1 MQVGAAKNLQKFMFW
16 QMAVFNKILK
26 DCRGGIGIAV
36 LAGILCA
43 AVCLHAAAYLVRQE
57 AQENS
62 RRILRRQLQFAVHA
76 LAKAGFENGSLPEGG
91 ISLPTQT
98 LYPGNYTLKA
108 GIFEENSSGGI
119 KKYIVQ
125 AEAGGE
131 IFALQQVKITLPQ
144 QIAELGIR
152 YTLASGKSIEGEENL
167 PEGIAYAGEMG
178 EILPSL
184 DVKNFA
190 AFKELNFPSKS
201 TFEEY
206 GLGGALYYD
215 DGNYSK
221 SIASNSQNIK
231 GEGVLVSKMSIF
243 IADGTKMPDFCV
255 IISDGQIE
263 IGKNAVLGKALLLSK
278 YDITIKSGASVNGMA
293 FCDGRLIVGD
303 KVTFTRDES
312 VLQPFITACR
322 LNQQ

>member
-1 MQVGAAKNLQKFMFW
+1 MFW

-26 DCRGGIGIAV
+26 DCRGGIGTAV

-43 AVCLHAAAYLVRQE
+43 AVCLHAAAYWVRQE
-57 AQENS
+57 AEENS
-62 RRILRRQLQFAVHA
+62 RRILRRQLQFAVQA

-91 ISLPTQT
+91 INLPPQK
-98 LYPGNYTLKA
+98 LHPGNYTLKA
-108 GIFEENSSGGI
+108 GIFEENTSGGI
-119 KKYIVQ
+119 KKYTVQ

-131 IFALQQVKITLPQ
+131 TFALQQLKIALPQ
-144 QIAELGIR
+144 QISELGKR
-152 YTLASGKSIEGEENL
+152 YTLAAGKSLQGAENL
-167 PEGIAYAGEMG
+167 PEGIAYAGELG
-178 EILPSL
+178 EILQSL

-190 AFKELNFPSKS
+190 AFKEMDFPSKS

-221 SIASNSQNIK
+221 SIASSSKNIK

-278 YDITIKSGASVNGMA
+278 YDITVKSGACVNGIA
-293 FCDGRLIVGD
+293 LCDGRLIVEDG
-303 KVTFTRDES
+303 VTFARDES
-312 VLQPFITACR
+312 VLQPFVTAYR
-322 LNQQ
+322 LKQQ

>member
-1 MQVGAAKNLQKFMFW
+1 
-16 QMAVFNKILK
+16 MAVFNKILK
-26 DCRGGIGIAV
+26 DCRGGIGTAV

-43 AVCLHAAAYLVRQE
+43 AVCLHAAAYWVRQE
-57 AQENS
+57 AEENS
-62 RRILRRQLQFAVHA
+62 RRNLRRQLQFAVQA

-91 ISLPTQT
+91 INLPPQK

-108 GIFEENSSGGI
+108 GIFEENTSGGI
-119 KKYIVQ
+119 KKYTVQ

-131 IFALQQVKITLPQ
+131 AFALQQLQVALPQ
-144 QIAELGIR
+144 QISELGKR
-152 YTLASGKSIEGEENL
+152 YTLAAGKSLQGAENL
-167 PEGIAYAGEMG
+167 PEGIAYAGELG
-178 EILPSL
+178 EILQSL
-184 DVKNFA
+184 DVKDFA
-190 AFKELNFPSKS
+190 AFKEMDFPAKS

-221 SIASNSQNIK
+221 SIASSSKNIK

-243 IADGTKMPDFCV
+243 IADGSKMPDFCV

-278 YDITIKSGASVNGMA
+278 YDITVKSGASVNGIAM
-293 FCDGRLIVGD
+293 CGGSLTLEDGAV
-303 KVTFTRDES
+303 FTRDET
-312 VLQPFITACR
+312 VLQPFVTALR
-322 LNQQ
+322 LKQK

>member
-1 MQVGAAKNLQKFMFW
+1 MFW

-26 DCRGGIGIAV
+26 DCRGGIGTAV

-43 AVCLHAAAYLVRQE
+43 AVCLHAAAYWVRQE
-57 AQENS
+57 AEENS
-62 RRILRRQLQFAVHA
+62 RRILRRQLQFAVQA

-91 ISLPTQT
+91 INLPPQK

-108 GIFEENSSGGI
+108 GIFEENTSGGI
-119 KKYIVQ
+119 KKHTVQ

-131 IFALQQVKITLPQ
+131 VFALQQLQITLPQ
-144 QIAELGIR
+144 QIAELGKR
-152 YTLASGKSIEGEENL
+152 YTLAAGKSLQGAENL
-167 PEGIAYAGEMG
+167 PEGIAYAGELG
-178 EILPSL
+178 EILQSL
-184 DVKNFA
+184 DVKDFA
-190 AFKELNFPSKS
+190 SFKEMDFPSKS

-221 SIASNSQNIK
+221 SIASSSKNIK
-231 GEGVLVSKMSIF
+231 GEGVVISKMSIF

-278 YDITIKSGASVNGMA
+278 YDITVKRGASVNGIA
-293 FCDGRLIVGD
+293 LCDGRLIVEDG
-303 KVTFTRDES
+303 VTFARDES
-312 VLQPFITACR
+312 VLQPFVTAYR
-322 LNQQ
+322 LKQQ

>member
-1 MQVGAAKNLQKFMFW
+1 MFW

-26 DCRGGIGIAV
+26 DCRGGIGTAV

-43 AVCLHAAAYLVRQE
+43 AVCLHAAAYWVRQE
-57 AQENS
+57 AEENS
-62 RRILRRQLQFAVHA
+62 RRILRRQLQFAVQA
-76 LAKAGFENGSLPEGG
+76 LAKAGFENGNLPEGG
-91 ISLPTQT
+91 INLPPQK
-98 LYPGNYTLKA
+98 LQPGNYTLKA
-108 GIFEENSSGGI
+108 GIFEENTSGGI
-119 KKYIVQ
+119 KKYTVQ

-131 IFALQQVKITLPQ
+131 AFALQQIRITLPQ
-144 QIAELGIR
+144 QVTELGKR
-152 YTLASGKSIEGEENL
+152 YTLAAGKRLQGTENL
-167 PEGIAYAGEMG
+167 PEGIAYAGELG
-178 EILPSL
+178 EILQSL

-190 AFKELNFPSKS
+190 AFKEMDFPTKS

-221 SIASNSQNIK
+221 SIASSSKNIK

-263 IGKNAVLGKALLLSK
+263 IGKNAVLGKVLLLSK
-278 YDITIKSGASVNGMA
+278 YDITVKNGACVNGIA
-293 FCDGRLIVGD
+293 LCDGRLIVEDG
-303 KVTFTRDES
+303 VTFARDES
-312 VLQPFITACR
+312 VLQPFATAYR
-322 LNQQ
+322 LKQQ

>member
-1 MQVGAAKNLQKFMFW
+1 MFW

-26 DCRGGIGIAV
+26 DCRGGIGTAV

-43 AVCLHAAAYLVRQE
+43 AVCLHAAAYWVRQE
-57 AQENS
+57 AEENS
-62 RRILRRQLQFAVHA
+62 RRILRRQLQFAVQA

-91 ISLPTQT
+91 INLPPQK
-98 LYPGNYTLKA
+98 LQPGNYTLKA
-108 GIFEENSSGGI
+108 GIFKENTSGGI
-119 KKYIVQ
+119 KKYTIQ

-131 IFALQQVKITLPQ
+131 TFALQQLQIALPQ
-144 QIAELGIR
+144 QIAELGKR
-152 YTLASGKSIEGEENL
+152 YTLAAGKSLQGAENL
-167 PEGIAYAGEMG
+167 PEGIAYAGELG
-178 EILPSL
+178 EILQSL
-184 DVKNFA
+184 DVKDFA
-190 AFKELNFPSKS
+190 AFKEMDFPSKS

-215 DGNYSK
+215 DGNYR
-221 SIASNSQNIK
+221 NIK

-278 YDITIKSGASVNGMA
+278 YDITVKSGACVNGIA
-293 FCDGRLIVGD
+293 LCDGRLIVEDG
-303 KVTFTRDES
+303 VTFARDES
-312 VLQPFITACR
+312 VLQPFVTAYR
-322 LNQQ
+322 LKQQ